1 MYINAEPPVGWRA
14 AVSPY
19 NLPPSVTLWPPW
31 RPVVSPAVTCPWGS
45 DALPLK
51 ESRWCCLMGGGP
63 VTLATDSLGPYSFWG
78 AGEPIRRIG
87 SFLGTQNPL
96 EQLNES
102 SNQLE
107 M

>member
-1 MYINAEPPVGWRA
+1 
-14 AVSPY
+14 
-19 NLPPSVTLWPPW
+19 
-31 RPVVSPAVTCPWGS
+31 
-45 DALPLK
+45 
-51 ESRWCCLMGGGP
+51 MGGGP
-63 VTLATDSLGPYSFWG
+63 VTLATDSLGPYSVWG